1 MKIVFEKLELIFSE
15 LYLEPCQTSK
25 KVIFAIIADG
35 FHSLPMCAKSSILD
49 VWPGSGYDT
58 LVPFWN
64 LNERDLSQMLDQISK
79 VLMVSDHKNPTK

>member
-1 MKIVFEKLELIFSE
+1 MKIVFEKLELICSE

-49 VWPGSGYDT
+49 V
-58 LVPFWN
+58 
-64 LNERDLSQMLDQISK
+64 
-79 VLMVSDHKNPTK
+79 